1 MIATLTGTLAERTG
15 DALVLHTDGGV
26 GYAVTVPMGVAG
38 RLPQLGA
45 RCTLY
50 TELVVKD
57 DGWALFGFDQP
68 SERLV
73 FQRLLGASGVGP
85 RLALALLS
93 TLGPE
98 RTVISIQ
105 DRDIAALS
113 TVSGIGKRKA
123 ERLVVELQDRFTD
136 IAVSSSLQRSSAAE
150 EAVKALTILG
160 YPTAAAEEA
169 VRTALGDGTQDGSHK
184 ETSAVVRA
192 ALEHLTTS
200 RRGSTV

>member
-26 GYAVTVPMGVAG
+26 GYAVTVPLGVAE
-38 RLPQLGA
+38 RLPQMGA

-73 FQRLLGASGVGP
+73 FQRLLGASGFGP

-98 RTVISIQ
+98 RTVMSIQ

-123 ERLVVELQDRFTD
+123 ERLVVELQDRFAD
-136 IAVSSSLQRSSAAE
+136 IAVSSSLPRPPAAE

-160 YPTAAAEEA
+160 YPAAAAEEA
-169 VRTALGDGTQDGSHK
+169 VRTALGDGTQDGSHR

-192 ALEHLTTS
+192 ALQHLTTS

>member
-26 GYAVTVPMGVAG
+26 GYAVTVPLGVAG

-57 DGWALFGFDQP
+57 DGWSLFGFDQP

-73 FQRLLGASGVGP
+73 FQRLLGASGFGP

-98 RTVISIQ
+98 RTVMSIQ
-105 DRDIAALS
+105 DRDIAALT
-113 TVSGIGKRKA
+113 TVKA
-123 ERLVVELQDRFTD
+123 ERLVVELQDRFAD
-136 IAVSSSLQRSSAAE
+136 IAVSSSLPRPAAAE

-160 YPTAAAEEA
+160 YPAAAAEEA
-169 VRTALGDGTQDGSHK
+169 VRTVLGDGTQDSSHR

-192 ALEHLTTS
+192 ALQHLTTS
-200 RRGSTV
+200 RRGTTV